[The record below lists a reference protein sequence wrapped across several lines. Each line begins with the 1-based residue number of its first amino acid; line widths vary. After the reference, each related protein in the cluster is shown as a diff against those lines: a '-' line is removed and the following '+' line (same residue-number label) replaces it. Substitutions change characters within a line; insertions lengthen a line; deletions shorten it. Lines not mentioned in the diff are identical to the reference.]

1 MLRITREQREKTGEP
16 AFVDRVV
23 QHFQLY
29 HLEVIHWMAEA
40 ELRRRIRHGLEV
52 GRSYGLT
59 WEYNLTVFVAHMIR
73 IHPEFHL
80 QPAIHRVLSDPAIP
94 PDDRINALP
103 ATVTDEDWDEA
114 YRRGNPEVYWRAHGA
129 PLPGAR
135 E

>member
-1 MLRITREQREKTGEP
+1 MLRITRDQREKVGDP
-16 AFVDRVV
+16 AFVGRVV
-23 QHFQLY
+23 QHFQLF
-29 HLEVIHWMAEA
+29 HLEAIHWLP
-40 ELRRRIRHGLEV
+40 ELVLRKRIRHGIEK

-80 QPAIHRVLSDPAIP
+80 QPAIHRALTDEATA

-103 ATVTDEDWDEA
+103 AVVKDSDWEQAARRGDPEA
-114 YRRGNPEVYWRAHGA
+114 YWQSIGA
-129 PLPGAR
+129 PSPGRR